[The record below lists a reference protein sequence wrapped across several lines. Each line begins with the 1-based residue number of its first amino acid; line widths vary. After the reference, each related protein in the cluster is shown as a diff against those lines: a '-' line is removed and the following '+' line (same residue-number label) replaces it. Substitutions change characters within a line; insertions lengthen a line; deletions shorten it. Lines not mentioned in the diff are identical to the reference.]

1 VGGAE
6 LLILLAIVLLVFGAK
21 RVPQLGRSLGEG
33 FRDFRKGLADAADDD
48 DAGELR
54 ARENEDGEEP
64 SPGEAAPGVASHAE
78 GEGNAPSGRS
88 RRAGDNENVWEKMFG
103 IGFQELLIIVF
114 LALIVLGPGR
124 LPQMARELGHFVS
137 EARSSLDDFRD
148 ELSFEEEEEADEVQ
162 LELEESREERAPS
175 KRQDTQHQEL

>member
-1 VGGAE
+1 V
-6 LLILLAIVLLVFGAK
+6 IVLLVFGAK

-33 FRDFRKGLADAADDD
+33 IRDFRKGLADDD

-88 RRAGDNENVWEKMFG
+88 RRAGDNENV
-103 IGFQELLIIVF
+103 
-114 LALIVLGPGR
+114 
-124 LPQMARELGHFVS
+124 
-137 EARSSLDDFRD
+137 
-148 ELSFEEEEEADEVQ
+148 
-162 LELEESREERAPS
+162 
-175 KRQDTQHQEL
+175 

>member
-1 VGGAE
+1 
-6 LLILLAIVLLVFGAK
+6 
-21 RVPQLGRSLGEG
+21 
-33 FRDFRKGLADAADDD
+33 
-48 DAGELR
+48 
-54 ARENEDGEEP
+54 
-64 SPGEAAPGVASHAE
+64 
-78 GEGNAPSGRS
+78 
-88 RRAGDNENVWEKMFG
+88 MFG